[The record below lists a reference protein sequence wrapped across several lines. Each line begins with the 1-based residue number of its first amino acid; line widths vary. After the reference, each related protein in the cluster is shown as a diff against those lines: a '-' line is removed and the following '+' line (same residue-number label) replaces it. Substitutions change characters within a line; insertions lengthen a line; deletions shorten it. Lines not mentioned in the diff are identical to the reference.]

1 MVASPKIPKE
11 MLSLASHILDSKAGH
26 FEPSEFK
33 VNVFSGLKAG
43 DFLNRSPT
51 FEAETENV

>member
-1 MVASPKIPKE
+1 MRVRQ
-11 MLSLASHILDSKAGH
+11 L
-26 FEPSEFK
+26 
-33 VNVFSGLKAG
+33 NVFSGLKAG